1 MLLKWIILGVF
12 GFYVTKWFFRDSL
25 RTFLGALD
33 KKVNRVVNAALIALL
48 LVYSLRLVLLWL
60 GIPDWM
66 P

>member
-1 MLLKWIILGVF
+1 MLLKWIVLGVI
-12 GFYVTKWFFRDSL
+12 GFYIAKWFFRDSL
-25 RTFLGALD
+25 RTLLGGLD
-33 KKVNRVVNAALIALL
+33 KKLNRVVNATLIALL